1 MIRETNNMTFTKRLN
16 YSVSEVSVE
25 EFMSVLNQQS
35 QTAQEDDTNKKHLL
49 NEMQKQVASDR

>member
-49 NEMQKQVASDR
+49 NEMQKQVSSDR